1 MILSFVNYLL
11 CMRIHL
17 FALDAYQIH
26 VLLCESTHYGYII
39 YTLDE

>member
-17 FALDAYQIH
+17 FAVDAYHIYCYANLH
-26 VLLCESTHYGYII
+26 IMVTLYTH
-39 YTLDE
+39 